1 MDVSDGLGVVLKGL
15 PASELV
21 ALAQRAETVGFDS
34 AWFAEITFGDALTP
48 LAGAAVTTKRIE
60 LVPSIVGIWS
70 RTPVVSALT
79 ASSLADLSDGRL
91 RYGIGLQA
99 HSYVSDWHGREY
111 VRPLRAMR
119 EYLTIMRRIL
129 DGERVTF
136 EGEIFSIKDFQLR
149 AAAGEGGRR
158 IPIYVAA
165 TGPKMLSL
173 AGELADGVIGA
184 FFSEPY
190 IRDVVVP
197 SIQAGAEKSGR
208 SLDGFEI
215 ASVPPSVIT
224 EDESGLQLIKGQVVM
239 FSTALRSSPAYADCV
254 VAAGFSDD
262 LRRIQELVAKG
273 KADKALEAVPDAM
286 ADALTVS
293 GSPAHARERIAAF
306 REAGLTTIALNPSP
320 PGIYF
325 PLHAG
330 HFPEGTTFPPFSFPA
345 YEQVIRNVIELMG
358 AA

>member
-1 MDVSDGLGVVLKGL
+1 MTNDLGVVLKGL

-21 ALAQRAETVGFDS
+21 KLAQRAEAVGFGS

-48 LAGAAVTTKRIE
+48 LAGSAVVTERIE
-60 LVPSIVGIWS
+60 LVPSIIGIWS
-70 RTPVVSALT
+70 RSPVVSALT

-99 HSYVSDWHGREY
+99 HSYVTDWHDREY

-136 EGEIFSIKDFQLR
+136 EGEIFSVKDFQLR
-149 AAAGEGGRR
+149 GASAGRR

-184 FFSEPY
+184 FFSEEY
-190 IRDVVVP
+190 VRDVVVP
-197 SIQAGAEKSGR
+197 SVQAGAEKSGR

-215 ASVPPSVIT
+215 ASVPPSIIT
-224 EDESGLQLIKGQVVM
+224 QDESGLQLIKGQVVM

-254 VAAGFSDD
+254 TAAGFGDD
-262 LRRIQELVAKG
+262 LRKIQELVAKG

-293 GSPAHARERIAAF
+293 GSPSHARERVQAF
-306 REAGLTTIALNPSP
+306 RDAGLTSVALNPSP

-345 YEQVIRNVIELMG
+345 YEQVIRDVIELMG
-358 AA
+358 V